1 MSMKNILV
9 VDDQAAYLLALK
21 KILHRPWLRVDIAAT
36 VEHALILLQDSVYD
50 VVITDLKLGAAPGE
64 DGISILK
71 SVKEWSPSTRVIMIT
86 GYGHQ
91 DIIKKA
97 FALGVDC
104 FYEKPLSSE
113 ILKKTL
119 LGWGVEC

>member
-1 MSMKNILV
+1 MKKILV

-21 KILHRPWLRVDIAAT
+21 KILQRAWLRIDIAVT
-36 VEHALILLQDSVYD
+36 MEDALTLLGETVYD

-71 SVKEWSPSTRVIMIT
+71 QVKEWSPSTRVIMIT
-86 GYGHQ
+86 AYGHQ
-91 DIIKKA
+91 DMIRKA

-113 ILKKTL
+113 ILKETL